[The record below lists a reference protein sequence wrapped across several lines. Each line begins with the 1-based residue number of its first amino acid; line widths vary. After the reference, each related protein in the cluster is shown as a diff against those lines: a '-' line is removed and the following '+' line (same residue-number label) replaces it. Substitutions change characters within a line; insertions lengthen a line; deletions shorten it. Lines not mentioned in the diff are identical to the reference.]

1 MLCPAETDAFCSKP
15 QSVCRVFRRIR
26 IGAYIQFAEG
36 VGPFHDPF
44 EIAADRGIL
53 GCDIAVINA
62 RPAGAPCSDLKHA
75 LFHAFNFSQPPR
87 LHFAR
92 RRTFSPPVNILRR
105 IAFRYNFIY

>member
-1 MLCPAETDAFCSKP
+1 MFRPAETNAFRTKP

-53 GCDIAVINA
+53 GCDIAVRYIFTPGTA
-62 RPAGAPCSDLKHA
+62 YSI
-75 LFHAFNFSQPPR
+75 FES
-87 LHFAR
+87 
-92 RRTFSPPVNILRR
+92 ILS
-105 IAFRYNFIY
+105 